1 MPNLLSKLNYMG
13 TYFCASIVG
22 FGRKVEKKKLTTKRK
37 NGQLARLLII
47 QRALSPGSSFSNR
60 TLVP

>member
-13 TYFCASIVG
+13 TYICASIVG
-22 FGRKVEKKKLTTKRK
+22 FGRKVEKKPTTKRK

>member
-1 MPNLLSKLNYMG
+1 MAKKYAEPTLKAKLVLQSSVL
-13 TYFCASIVG
+13 AE
-22 FGRKVEKKKLTTKRK
+22 KWKKKPTTKRK